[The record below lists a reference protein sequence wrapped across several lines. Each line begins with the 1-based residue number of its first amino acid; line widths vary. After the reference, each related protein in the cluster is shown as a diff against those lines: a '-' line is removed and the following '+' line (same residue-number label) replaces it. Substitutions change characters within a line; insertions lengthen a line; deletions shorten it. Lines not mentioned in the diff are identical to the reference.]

1 MDAIITQFSPT
12 AAPALNKGQRTAS
25 RILDAAEALFAQHG
39 YDATSLR
46 DIAARAGLQQPGLY
60 KHFAGK
66 DDLYRQ
72 VYERA
77 LKPVTDLMD
86 EMLSAPDHSFAG
98 LTDRMTDLLAHHPNI
113 ARLLMRA
120 TLSSDVEPDLVALD
134 WVGRLVD
141 YGRTLSKKAGTPST
155 GSVLAV
161 QIVAIFNMLFGFF
174 WSSPLIERLSGQP
187 ATDEFA
193 MDVQKRLLRDFIA
206 GMGEARAMP
215 GA

>member
-1 MDAIITQFSPT
+1 MDGNTT
-12 AAPALNKGQRTAS
+12 TLPALNKGRRTAN
-25 RILDAAEALFAQHG
+25 RILDAAEALFAQQG

-66 DDLYRQ
+66 EDLYRQ

-86 EMLSAPDHSFAG
+86 TMLVASGDSFTG
-98 LTDRMTDLLAHHPNI
+98 LTDHMTDLLADHPNI

-120 TLSSDVEPDLVALD
+120 TLSSDAEPDLVALD

-141 YGRTLSKKAGTPST
+141 YGRKLSEKAGTPSD
-155 GSVLAV
+155 GMALAV

-174 WSSPLIERLSGQP
+174 WSSSLIERLSGQP
-187 ATDEFA
+187 ATNPFA
-193 MDVQKRLLRDFIA
+193 MDVQKRLLRGFIA
-206 GMGEARAMP
+206 GMAEAAI
-215 GA
+215 GDQ

>member
-134 WVGRLVD
+134 WVGRLDEAGAARYVLLAD
-141 YGRTLSKKAGTPST
+141 PAATRAEPLLTQLLLDPGTGLRGFWQRAGFGELS
-155 GSVLAV
+155 L
-161 QIVAIFNMLFGFF
+161 
-174 WSSPLIERLSGQP
+174 GQ
-187 ATDEFA
+187 
-193 MDVQKRLLRDFIA
+193 LLE
-206 GMGEARAMP
+206 G
-215 GA
+215 